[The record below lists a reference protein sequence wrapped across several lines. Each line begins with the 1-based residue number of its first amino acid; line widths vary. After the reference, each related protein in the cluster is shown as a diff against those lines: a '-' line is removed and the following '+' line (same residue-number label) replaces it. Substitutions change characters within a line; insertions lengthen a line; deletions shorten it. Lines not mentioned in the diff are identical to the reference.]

1 MKKLFTGNSK
11 LYLIADSSAC
21 PADRAVSGKS
31 LEKIAARAIT
41 AGIGIIQLREKNM
54 TKKDLYK
61 EAAALRLMTLK
72 SGVTFIINDCVDI
85 ALAVNADGVHLGQED
100 LPIAEARKV
109 LGKNKIIGIS
119 THSLKQ
125 AIDAERAGADYIGF
139 GPIFRTAT
147 KDAGK
152 PKGSKSLIE
161 IKKHIKIPVV
171 AIGGIT
177 TKNVSEV
184 LENGAD
190 AVAVASAILTGDIRD
205 NIKKFLS
212 VIKTIRS

>member
-1 MKKLFTGNSK
+1 MKKLFTRNSK
-11 LYLIADSSAC
+11 LYLIT
-21 PADRAVSGKS
+21 DRTVSGES
-31 LEKIAARAIT
+31 LQKIAARAIT

-54 TKKDLYK
+54 TKKELYR
-61 EAAALRLMTLK
+61 EATALMALTLN

-85 ALAVNADGVHLGQED
+85 ALAVDADGVHLGQED
-100 LPIAEARKV
+100 LPVAEARKV

-147 KDAGK
+147 KKAGK

-177 TKNVSEV
+177 IKNVSKV

-205 NIKKFLS
+205 NVKNFLS